1 MKVPGPEFD
10 QLCYHYRGLTD
21 ILLVAATQ
29 AREGL
34 GEDLGPLSLATAL
47 VPARILQRATISSR
61 GRCWSGTFKSTRIN
75 RGGSDDGTGAR
86 AYSHWPADPAT
97 ERRFNA
103 CLDERWPLAALE
115 SSVNFKDDAA
125 RRTERWQQALKILLV
140 DASACSISGV

>member
-1 MKVPGPEFD
+1 M
-10 QLCYHYRGLTD
+10 
-21 ILLVAATQ
+21 Q

-47 VPARILQRATISSR
+47 VPERILQRSPNSSR

-86 AYSHWPADPAT
+86 AYSYWPAEPAT

-103 CLDERWPLAALE
+103 CLMRPGPHEGRRAEALAA
-115 SSVNFKDDAA
+115 
-125 RRTERWQQALKILLV
+125 
-140 DASACSISGV
+140 

>member
-1 MKVPGPEFD
+1 M
-10 QLCYHYRGLTD
+10 
-21 ILLVAATQ
+21 Q

-47 VPARILQRATISSR
+47 VQERILQRSPNSSR
-61 GRCWSGTFKSTRIN
+61 DRCCSGTFESTRIN

-103 CLDERWPLAALE
+103 CLDEALAAE
-115 SSVNFKDDAA
+115 FNDRA
-125 RRTERWQQALKILLV
+125 RKQRRLQGRR
-140 DASACSISGV
+140 GVED